1 MPADDASYPTPPRK
15 SGRGPRADRRTPRSL
30 SRDAILDAAMR
41 VLDAEGLDAV
51 TMRRV
56 ASELGTGPAS
66 LYAHVSDKDEMVA
79 ALVERVIAEVELVPV
94 DPDNWQEGVKQLAR
108 NARAAFTRHRDI
120 ARATFGEVPTGEN
133 AMQFSE
139 RLITILLAGGVSER
153 VAAFTV
159 DILSLYFSSVAYE
172 ESIEE
177 FSKFLGDGYHLQLR
191 QFFASLP
198 ADRFPNMN
206 AMAVTLTEGEGDERF
221 EFGLDLLLRGIAS
234 TVK

>member
-1 MPADDASYPTPPRK
+1 MT
-15 SGRGPRADRRTPRSL
+15 
-30 SRDAILDAAMR
+30 

-79 ALVERVIAEVELVPV
+79 AALVERVIAEVELPPV
-94 DPDNWQEGVKQLAR
+94 DAQNWQEGVKQLAR
-108 NARAAFTRHRDI
+108 NAREVLARHRDI
-120 ARATFGEVPTGEN
+120 ARASFGEVPTGES

-139 RLITILLAGGVSER
+139 RLITMLLAGGVSER

-159 DILSLYFSSVAYE
+159 DILSLYFSTVAYE

-177 FSKFLGDGYHLQLR
+177 FSKFLGDAYHLQLR
-191 QFFASLP
+191 QFFSALP

-206 AMAVTLTEGEGDERF
+206 AMAVALTEGEGDERF
-221 EFGLDLLLRGIAS
+221 EFGWISCCAGSPRR
-234 TVK
+234 